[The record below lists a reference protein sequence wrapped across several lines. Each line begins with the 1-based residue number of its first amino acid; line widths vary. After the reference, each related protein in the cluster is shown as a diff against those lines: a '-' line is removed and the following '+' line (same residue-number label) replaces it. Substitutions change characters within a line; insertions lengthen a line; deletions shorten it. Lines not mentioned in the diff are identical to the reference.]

1 MKPHAQLLFAVS
13 MALCS
18 LGASALTPADAGLY
32 IALNE
37 EGQPVEKVIRVSQAE
52 NGWKFEDRQPDGS
65 WLDVSCHGGC
75 EHREST
81 TEDLVLFFGAPPPPH
96 ITPDCVHNLEYAFC
110 HLIGNEPDNP
120 REGYVLVVRAGPD
133 WFPISM
139 QRMPDGPASDG
150 KPPLQP
156 ASWRR

>member
-1 MKPHAQLLFAVS
+1 MNRYVRWLSAISIALFPLA
-13 MALCS
+13 
-18 LGASALTPADAGLY
+18 ASALRPADAGLY

-37 EGQPVEKVIRVSQAE
+37 DGEPVEKVIRVSQAE
-52 NGWKFEDRQPDGS
+52 KGWKFEDRQPDGS

-81 TEDLVLFFGAPPPPH
+81 VEDLVVFFGAPPPPH
-96 ITPDCVHNLEYAFC
+96 ITPDCVHNMEYAFC
-110 HLIGNEPDNP
+110 HLVGNQSENP
-120 REGYVLVVRAGPD
+120 REGYVLVVRAGAD

-139 QRMPDGPASDG
+139 KRMPDDTPSS

-156 ASWRR
+156 AHWRR